1 MATYLSNLMWWN
13 CPDVWF
19 YLGKPPAE
27 ELPQVPFGLV
37 PTTLIPPT
45 KDSLGVRL
53 PLSEKEREISTTR
66 IMQIQANEEAVIN
79 SNSTQQNS
87 GYLSKQIS
95 LAEGGE

>member
-1 MATYLSNLMWWN
+1 M
-13 CPDVWF
+13 
-19 YLGKPPAE
+19 
-27 ELPQVPFGLV
+27 

>member
-1 MATYLSNLMWWN
+1 M
-13 CPDVWF
+13 
-19 YLGKPPAE
+19 
-27 ELPQVPFGLV
+27 

-95 LAEGGE
+95 LAEGGK

>member
-1 MATYLSNLMWWN
+1 M
-13 CPDVWF
+13 
-19 YLGKPPAE
+19 
-27 ELPQVPFGLV
+27 

-53 PLSEKEREISTTR
+53 PLSEKERELSTTR

>member
-1 MATYLSNLMWWN
+1 M
-13 CPDVWF
+13 
-19 YLGKPPAE
+19 
-27 ELPQVPFGLV
+27 

-95 LAEGGE
+95 LADGGE